1 MREVGCNPVG
11 VLGALGCVT
20 QGSSG
25 RAALGYSSPFQAGA
39 SSLACW
45 AEKSAYYSAMS
56 ITLELDEQALA
67 SLPLQPGERERD
79 MQIELGC
86 RYYAKGWLSLG
97 QGAQMA
103 ALDCYAF
110 GVALAERGIPRQYG
124 MTEAL
129 EDVAHSRR
137 Q

>member
-1 MREVGCNPVG
+1 
-11 VLGALGCVT
+11 
-20 QGSSG
+20 
-25 RAALGYSSPFQAGA
+25 
-39 SSLACW
+39 
-45 AEKSAYYSAMS
+45 
-56 ITLELDEQALA
+56 
-67 SLPLQPGERERD
+67 
-79 MQIELGC
+79 
-86 RYYAKGWLSLG
+86 
-97 QGAQMA
+97 MA